1 MYRASRSDSAE
12 LGTMRINDNNSIRT
26 ASTEAIMTQGPAVLI
41 QESLLCKWKT
51 GRRPTFGFP
60 PPLQLSLSRVLCNCV
75 LPSLFEFYFVLKG
88 VLCTDSFM
96 LKMHSTSVLHFLSP

>member
-51 GRRPTFGFP
+51 GRRPTF
-60 PPLQLSLSRVLCNCV
+60 
-75 LPSLFEFYFVLKG
+75 
-88 VLCTDSFM
+88 
-96 LKMHSTSVLHFLSP
+96 